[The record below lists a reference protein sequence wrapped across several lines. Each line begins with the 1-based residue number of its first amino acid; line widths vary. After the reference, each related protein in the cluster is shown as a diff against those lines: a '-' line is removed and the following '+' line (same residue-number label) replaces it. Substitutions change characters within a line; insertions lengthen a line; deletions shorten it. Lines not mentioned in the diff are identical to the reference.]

1 MSLKYSSAPADEP
14 QDVTVNSLNCTAI
27 LIQWNPPLIPNGI
40 ILFYAIYINNNI
52 TFNISAVNQ
61 NSFMFGGLSP
71 YQLLNVRLSASTKV
85 GEGPLTESQSVTTDE
100 SGIDKGLLD
109 KLSYSTLLTYL
120 IHNRLGACS
129 IRKVCRKKSGACI
142 IIQTVYTTT
151 SSPVGVW

>member
-1 MSLKYSSAPADEP
+1 MKYSSAPADEP

-52 TFNISAVNQ
+52 TFDISAANQ

-100 SGIDKGLLD
+100 SGIDIVYFD
-109 KLSYSTLLTYL
+109 FST
-120 IHNRLGACS
+120 I
-129 IRKVCRKKSGACI
+129 VI
-142 IIQTVYTTT
+142 IFKFYIQL
-151 SSPVGVW
+151 